1 MLTSIYHNI
10 QSVLSKK
17 HALCESPQVLSS
29 IFFLEREREP
39 DFKNKETLLLKLLA
53 GCYEVSTYKN
63 YNEQNGRHDC
73 MNKTLKTLLQV

>member
-1 MLTSIYHNI
+1 MVHFTNQGLTLRFMQLGLPVSFRFNVDIYI

-17 HALCESPQVLSS
+17 HALCESPQALSS

-53 GCYEVSTYKN
+53 GC
-63 YNEQNGRHDC
+63 
-73 MNKTLKTLLQV
+73 